1 MGTYKV
7 VAQRTF
13 TIDYAVTVEAES
25 EEAARVKVEQVNEDI
40 PEWEDSFECTV
51 QWGHE
56 FDERTPQVIEIERD
70 RFNDFNRMNH
80 PRPSEGQLNC

>member
-7 VAQRTF
+7 VAERTF
-13 TIDYAVTVEAES
+13 TIDYAITVEAES

-56 FDERTPQVIEIERD
+56 FNERTPKVIEITEQ
-70 RFNDFNRMNH
+70 FNA
-80 PRPSEGQLNC
+80 